1 MIFVTVGTTDF
12 DLLVQAMDEVAP
24 SLGEEIVAQIGRGKY
39 EPRNMR
45 FVRLV
50 PSLEP
55 YYRKASLIVSHG
67 GMATLMEAA
76 SLGKPLLA
84 VSNPELYDRHQDDLL
99 GYMERQGHLLWC
111 RDLNQLEAELRR
123 IRAMT
128 FRAYEVPPTR
138 IHVVIQEYLNRLR

>member
-1 MIFVTVGTTDF
+1 
-12 DLLVQAMDEVAP
+12 
-24 SLGEEIVAQIGRGKY
+24 
-39 EPRNMR
+39 
-45 FVRLV
+45 
-50 PSLEP
+50 
-55 YYRKASLIVSHG
+55 
-67 GMATLMEAA
+67 
-76 SLGKPLLA
+76 